1 MLALSSK
8 CVPFLAFCIFV
19 GEKTFAVLLLMSMA
33 LKFPCILFGH
43 REFGNQAPVQAPSSR
58 RDRSGSNLSNADS
71 STAAAVAAQLAVDGS
86 GASSVSNQVSNRA
99 TGATGAS
106 TIPLGE

>member
-1 MLALSSK
+1 MHSFRRKDVCRPTPHVDGTENFLFSSD
-8 CVPFLAFCIFV
+8 
-19 GEKTFAVLLLMSMA
+19 
-33 LKFPCILFGH
+33 

-86 GASSVSNQVSNRA
+86 GASSANSQVGSRA
-99 TGATGAS
+99 TGAAGA
-106 TIPLGE
+106 TIPLGERS